1 LTSAAAAKIKT
12 RQAEACPT
20 VFAHSAAKIIP
31 DDKNKMK
38 IVVADSV
45 PDNVIEILKTD
56 PSWDVVNLPKT
67 KGNVAEEIRDADALL
82 VRSATKVTAAL
93 LENAKR
99 LVAIG
104 RAGVG
109 VDNIDLDAATRKGV
123 LVMNTPGGNAI
134 SVAEHT
140 MTMLLAMAHPV
151 SQADASMKAGKW
163 EKKKFTG
170 SELRDKTLGLIGLG
184 TIGTEVARLAQAH
197 KMTVVAFDPFVSKV
211 LATEQNIRLLPLEEV
226 LKTADFLSLHCS
238 LTPETT
244 HLINAKNL
252 ALTKKGVRIVN
263 CARGELVDEA
273 ALLASLESGQVAAA
287 GLDVFEAEPP
297 ADPRLIQHPRVI
309 ATPHIA
315 GSTEEAQNVVGTRIA
330 EQLRNYLA
338 TGAVKNAVNMPSVS
352 PEEYKKL
359 EPYIQLGEK
368 LGTFVAQL
376 TEKPIAEV
384 SISYDGGLA
393 DLNTHLVKNAVLKG
407 VLRQILAEQINLINA
422 GNFAAARGIEV
433 VEVRSGRRAKYTN
446 SLGVAL
452 RVDGDSVSVLGMIG
466 LNNALRILGVNNI
479 DIDAPLTGFLLLF
492 RNQDVPGVIG
502 NVGTLL
508 GKHAINI
515 ANFALGRI
523 HNSDEAIGIVNVD
536 HKVPPEVLTELRA
549 IQAVRQ
555 ARVIEIR

>member
-1 LTSAAAAKIKT
+1 
-12 RQAEACPT
+12 
-20 VFAHSAAKIIP
+20 
-31 DDKNKMK
+31 MK
-38 IVVADSV
+38 ILVADSV
-45 PDNVIEILKTD
+45 PERVIEILKAD
-56 PSWDVVNLPKT
+56 PSWEIVNLPKT
-67 KGNVAEEIRDADALL
+67 KGQVAEEIRDADALL
-82 VRSATKVTAAL
+82 VRSATKVTAQL
-93 LENAKR
+93 LESAKR
-99 LVAIG
+99 LVVIG

-109 VDNIDLDAATRKGV
+109 VDNVDLDAATRKGV

-140 MTMLLAMAHPV
+140 MALLLAMAHPV
-151 SQADASMKAGKW
+151 AQADASMKAGKW

-184 TIGTEVARLAQAH
+184 TIGTEVARLAQSL
-197 KMTVVAFDPFVSKV
+197 KMSVIAFDPYVSKV
-211 LATEQNIRLLPLEEV
+211 LAIEQNIQLLPLEDV
-226 LKTADFLSLHCS
+226 LKTSDFITLHCS

-244 HLINAKNL
+244 HLINAKTI

-273 ALLASLESGQVAAA
+273 ALLAALESGHVAGA

-297 ADPRLIQHPRVI
+297 SDPRLVKHPNVI

-315 GSTEEAQNVVGTRIA
+315 GSTEEAQNLVGTRIA

-338 TGAVKNAVNMPSVS
+338 SGAVKNAVNMPAVS
-352 PEEYKKL
+352 PEEFKKL
-359 EPYIQLGEK
+359 EPYLQLGEK

-376 TEKPIAEV
+376 ADQPISEV

-407 VLRQILAEQINLINA
+407 VLSQVLADHINLINA
-422 GNFAAARGIEV
+422 GNFAKARGIEV
-433 VEVRSGRRAKYTN
+433 VEVRSARRAAYAN

-452 RVDGDSVSVLGMIG
+452 RTTGETVSVLGMIG
-466 LNNALRILGVNNI
+466 VNNTLRVLGVNNI
-479 DIDAPLTGFLLLF
+479 DIEAPLKGFLLLI

-502 NVGTLL
+502 QVGTLL
-508 GKHAINI
+508 GQRKINI
-515 ANFALGRI
+515 ANFALGRVQD
-523 HNSDEAIGIVNVD
+523 SKEAIGIVNVD
-536 HKVPPEVLTELRA
+536 QKVSPEVLAELRA

-555 ARVIEIR
+555 ARIIEIR